1 MLTDSH
7 RIKRRLE
14 AEGWVLKRV
23 KGSHHVFKHPNRQKT
38 VVLPHPKKDLPLG
51 TVRDIY
57 QDAGWEKD

>member
-14 AEGWVLKRV
+14 AEGWILKRV
-23 KGSHHVFKHPNRQKT
+23 NGSHHVFKHANRQKN

-57 QDAGWEKD
+57 RDAGWEKD